1 MDSRTVIKIPSHCLY
16 FCSLHSRLILCTNF
30 LDEEGLLYP
39 SDYIER
45 YEIINSFS
53 GFFVTISYQMRTD
66 VRYARFQ
73 YLVRIMVI
81 F

>member
-53 GFFVTISYQMRTD
+53 GLFCNYFLSDENLMFD
-66 VRYARFQ
+66 M
-73 YLVRIMVI
+73 LVSNI
-81 F
+81 